1 MPLERKGPG
10 MTIEGWRRRT
20 WCAVGSGL
28 AGTAVLALV
37 GLVLLAVAFVT
48 RLALGVDVT

>member
-1 MPLERKGPG
+1 
-10 MTIEGWRRRT
+10 MTVDGWRRRV

-37 GLVLLAVAFVT
+37 GLVLLAVAVAT

>member
-1 MPLERKGPG
+1 
-10 MTIEGWRRRT
+10 MTLDGWQRRA

-37 GLVLLAVAFVT
+37 GLVLLAVAAAT
-48 RLALGVDVT
+48 RLALGIDVT